1 MAQQRSWLRGPIASA
16 ASQSISR
23 SHSSFTL
30 LYAGVT
36 VLANALWAAVLLPSA
51 LIVMQRGVIERAE
64 RYLERRF
71 GDEYR
76 RYMARVRR
84 WV

>member
-36 VLANALWAAVLLPSA
+36 VLANARWVAVLLPGV
-51 LIVMQRGVIERAE
+51 LIVMQRGMIEREE
-64 RYLERRF
+64 RYRERGF

-76 RYMARVRR
+76 RYKAHVRR

>member
-23 SHSSFTL
+23 SHSAFTL

-36 VLANALWAAVLLPSA
+36 VLANALWAAVLLPGV
-51 LIVMQRGVIERAE
+51 LIVMHRGVIACED
-64 RYLERRF
+64 RYREHGF

-76 RYMARVRR
+76 RYKAHVRR